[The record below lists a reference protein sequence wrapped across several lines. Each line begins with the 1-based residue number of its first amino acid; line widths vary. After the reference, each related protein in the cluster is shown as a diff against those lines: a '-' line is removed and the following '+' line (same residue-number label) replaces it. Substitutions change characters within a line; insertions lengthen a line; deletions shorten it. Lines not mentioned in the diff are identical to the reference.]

1 MSFEAVNFYNTLL
14 AVLALVALIAAIGLA
29 GYRAFR
35 GPDAVSAIGSS
46 TLWVAW
52 VAAFVATL
60 GSLFYSEVIHFLPC
74 RLCWFQRIAMYPMS
88 VILLIGAIRKE
99 ALVRIYALPFAFG
112 GLGLSIWHYL
122 TQTFPSLEG
131 GSCDPNNP
139 CSAKYVD
146 VFGFVSI
153 PFMAGAG
160 FTLIAVLLIF
170 YVRASNYE

>member
-1 MSFEAVNFYNTLL
+1 MSFEAISFYNTLV
-14 AVLALVALIAAIGLA
+14 AMLALVAMIAAVGLV
-29 GYRAFR
+29 GYRVIR
-35 GPDAVSAIGSS
+35 GPEAAFALGSS
-46 TLWVAW
+46 ALWMAW
-52 VAAFVATL
+52 VVALVATF
-60 GSLFYSEVIHFLPC
+60 GSLFYSEAIHFLPC
-74 RLCWFQRIAMYPMS
+74 RLCWFQRIAMYPMA

-99 ALVRIYALPFAFG
+99 ALARIYALPFALG

-146 VFGFVSI
+146 MFGFVSI

-170 YVRASNYE
+170 YVRTSNHD